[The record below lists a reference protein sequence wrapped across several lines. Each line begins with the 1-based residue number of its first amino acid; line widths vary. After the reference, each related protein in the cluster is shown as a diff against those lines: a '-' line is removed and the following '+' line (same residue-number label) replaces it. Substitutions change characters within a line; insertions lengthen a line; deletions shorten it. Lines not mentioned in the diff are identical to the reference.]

1 MAMFTAAGAL
11 TAAGAAAISTAIGA
25 TTTGI
30 SFAQAGKQKDA
41 QRKAERDA
49 NRKMND
55 ARKKLEVNYMDSLSI
70 PLEAYER
77 EMEALNVQAATLTQ
91 AAVEGDQRGAGA
103 VAGRIAQAGQ
113 EAVSQQRTAMAKDLY
128 NLEAATAEEDAR
140 LRDIGVSLDLGEV
153 EGAQLAAADA
163 SRARADAINQG
174 ITGIGN
180 TLQSGMD
187 AVPLYQKSAGQK
199 ALADKMASDPTF
211 QANYAKKFDADGAQ
225 GLAGMTPA
233 DFRATLGEGGITRKD
248 VRGFTYTPPPPPET
262 PFNILETF
270 ERNKRLDQPLFR
282 DARLNSNTLN
292 TPDKRFFYDLNPF
305 MLR

>member
-1 MAMFTAAGAL
+1 MAAL
-11 TAAGAAAISTAIGA
+11 TTIAAAVAIAGTA
-25 TTTGI
+25 TTAGL
-30 SFAQAGKQKDA
+30 SFSQAGKQKERMRD
-41 QRKAERDA
+41 AERDA
-49 NRKMND
+49 GLKMKE

-140 LRDIGVSLDLGEV
+140 LRDIGISLDLGEV

-187 AVPLYQKSAGQK
+187 AVPLFQKSAGQK
-199 ALADKMASDPTF
+199 ALADKMASDPNF
-211 QANYAKKFDADGAQ
+211 QANYAKTYDVDGTK

-233 DFRATLGEGGITRKD
+233 QFRATLGEGGITRKD
-248 VRGFTYTPPPPPET
+248 VRGFTYTPPPPANP
-262 PFNILETF
+262 
-270 ERNKRLDQPLFR
+270 PLVP
-282 DARLNSNTLN
+282 DARFNSNTATGLGES
-292 TPDKRFFYDLNPF
+292 FYYDLNPF

>member
-11 TAAGAAAISTAIGA
+11 TAAGAAAISTAIGG
-25 TTTGI
+25 TTTAI

-41 QRKAERDA
+41 MRKAERQA
-49 NRKMND
+49 NKKMKE
-55 ARKKLEVNYMDSLSI
+55 ARKKLEVNYMESLSV

-103 VAGRIAQAGQ
+103 VAGRVAQAGQ
-113 EAVSQQRTAMAKDLY
+113 EAISKQRTDMAKDLY
-128 NLEAATAEEDAR
+128 NLEAATAEEASR
-140 LRDIGVSLDLGEV
+140 LRDVGISLDLAEV

-174 ITGIGN
+174 IQGIGN

-199 ALADKMASDPTF
+199 ALADKMASDPNF
-211 QANYAKKFDADGAQ
+211 QANYAKTYDVDGTK

-233 DFRATLGEGGITRKD
+233 QFRATLGEGGITRKD
-248 VRGFTYTPPPPPET
+248 VRGFTYTPPPAPKLQPGIVTAPPPPVAPVNT
-262 PFNILETF
+262 SL
-270 ERNKRLDQPLFR
+270 
-282 DARLNSNTLN
+282 LNMQQLGGGA
-292 TPDKRFFYDLNPF
+292 PEVAFQKLYNPF
-305 MLR
+305 MIE

>member
-1 MAMFTAAGAL
+1 MAGVAFGL
-11 TAAGAAAISTAIGA
+11 SAAALAAIGSTAIAAG
-25 TTTGI
+25 TTTA
-30 SFAQAGKQKDA
+30 SFIRAGKQKDLM
-41 QRKAERDA
+41 RKAERDA
-49 NRKMND
+49 NRKMKE

-128 NLEAATAEEDAR
+128 NLEAATAEEAAR

-174 ITGIGN
+174 IKGIGN
-180 TLQSGMD
+180 TLQSAMD
-187 AVPLYQKSAGQK
+187 AVPLYQKSGGQK
-199 ALADKMASDPTF
+199 ALTDKMASDPTF
-211 QANYAKKFDADGAQ
+211 QANYAKKFDADGVQ

-233 DFRATLGEGGITRKD
+233 QFRATLGEGGITRKD
-248 VRGFTYTPPPPPET
+248 VRGFTYTPPPPP
-262 PFNILETF
+262 PL
-270 ERNKRLDQPLFR
+270 QPGIVTRPSAPL
-282 DARLNSNTLN
+282 APVNTSMINMQQLVGGA
-292 TPDKRFFYDLNPF
+292 PEVALQQMYNPF
-305 MLR
+305 GNYSF

>member
-1 MAMFTAAGAL
+1 MAGVAFGL
-11 TAAGAAAISTAIGA
+11 SAAALAAIGSA
-25 TTTGI
+25 AITAGTTTA
-30 SFAQAGKQKDA
+30 SFIQAGKQKDA
-41 QRKAERDA
+41 MRKAEREA
-49 NRKMND
+49 NKKMKD
-55 ARKKLEVNYMDSLSI
+55 ARKKLEVNYMESLSV

-174 ITGIGN
+174 IQGIGN

-187 AVPLYQKSAGQK
+187 AIPLYQKSGGQK

-233 DFRATLGEGGITRKD
+233 EFRATLGEGGITRKD
-248 VRGFTYTPPPPPET
+248 VRGFTYTPPPANKPPLVPSPT
-262 PFNILETF
+262 LE
-270 ERNKRLDQPLFR
+270 NS
-282 DARLNSNTLN
+282 LNES
-292 TPDKRFFYDLNPF
+292 FYYDINPF
-305 MLR
+305 MIR

>member
-1 MAMFTAAGAL
+1 MAVATATATTLAAIASASAIAGTAA
-11 TAAGAAAISTAIGA
+11 S
-25 TTTGI
+25 TTG
-30 SFAQAGKQKDA
+30 SFIQAGKQKDA
-41 QRKAERDA
+41 MRKAEREA
-49 NRKMND
+49 NQKMKD
-55 ARKKLEVNYMDSLSI
+55 ARKKLEVNYMESLSV

-103 VAGRIAQAGQ
+103 VAGRVAQAGQ

-140 LRDIGVSLDLGEV
+140 LRDIGISLDLGEV

-174 ITGIGN
+174 IQGVGN
-180 TLQSGMD
+180 TLQATMD
-187 AVPLYQKSAGQK
+187 AVPLYQKSGGQK
-199 ALADKMASDPTF
+199 ALTDKMASDPTF

-233 DFRATLGEGGITRKD
+233 QFRATLGEGGITRKD

-305 MLR
+305 MIR